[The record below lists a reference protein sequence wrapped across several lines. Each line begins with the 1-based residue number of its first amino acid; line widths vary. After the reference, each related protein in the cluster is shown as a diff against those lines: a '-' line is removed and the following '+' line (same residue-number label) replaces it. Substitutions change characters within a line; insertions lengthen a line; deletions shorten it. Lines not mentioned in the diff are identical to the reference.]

1 MRRIA
6 SLMATLAVAMT
17 IVIAGCSTS
26 PDKDVAKKDP
36 NHKPK
41 TVVINKGMNKKQE
54 ENLNKRLDKLEKKV
68 DSQDENGS
76 QENGSQENASQLAE
90 SSQPEQSQAPQ
101 AEDQAREAAETYYQ
115 AVEAQDWDYTPTT
128 TWTRRLG
135 APTPGKSGSPR
146 TRGEPTPAPPPLP
159 PSPWVW
165 TIRLRAPSQT

>member
-1 MRRIA
+1 MRKIA

-101 AEDQAREAAETYYQ
+101 AEDQAREAAESYYQ
-115 AVEAQDWDYTPTT
+115 AVEAQDWGYTYDHLA
-128 TWTRRLG
+128 RRLG

-146 TRGEPTPAPPPLP
+146 TRVEPTPAPPPLP
-159 PSPWVW
+159 SSPWVW